1 MTDYLFDELEELRIP
16 ESDFFGQSSEVQRCY
31 ERANQMLDDCLD
43 ILWKYFYKEN
53 KDERT

>member
-1 MTDYLFDELEELRIP
+1 MTDYLFDELETLRIP
-16 ESDFFGQSSEVQRCY
+16 DSDFFGQPTEIQHCY

-53 KDERT
+53 RK